1 MKIRCIMTLAAMLL
15 SLGAFAQNG
24 ETLKGDVNGDG
35 KVDVEDVTSVVD
47 IILSGKTYGYFYFG
61 TTEPTAENFTSLP
74 GVIASYTSIGEAVGA
89 TVSVESGQAL
99 YMLCPASWMKGKHV
113 EVEDG
118 EGNSYDF
125 VEDTDAGTISGYV
138 IYKTQAFNEATDAI
152 LRFNNSSAETYYWY
166 VGQTDPS
173 SMSSID
179 PIVTDT
185 SSPGWREIGD
195 SLPEYSSSNKL
206 WSGGSDGTDINMG
219 SFSTSYLALPSNTI
233 KVYSVGTDLT
243 NDNYTMYNEPIE
255 IDGVNYYIYTSK
267 SNFKYFRFDLY

>member
-1 MKIRCIMTLAAMLL
+1 MTLAAMLL

-35 KVDVEDVTSVVD
+35 KIDVEDVTSVVD

-61 TTEPTAENFTSLP
+61 TTEPTAENFTSLA

-89 TVSVESGQAL
+89 TVSVDNGETL
-99 YMLCPASWMKGKHV
+99 YMLCPAAWMKGKHV
-113 EVEDG
+113 DVEDG

-152 LRFNNSSAETYYWY
+152 LKFNNSSAETYYWY

-173 SMSSID
+173 SID
-179 PIVTDT
+179 TIVDDNDT
-185 SSPGWREIGD
+185 SSPGWRRIGN
-195 SLPEYSSSNKL
+195 SLPTYNSSNML
-206 WSGGSDGTDINMG
+206 WNGVNNGID
-219 SFSTSYLALPSNTI
+219 FSRDYCWLALPSFSI
-233 KVYSVGTDLT
+233 KIWNGLGGDETSDSFDT
-243 NDNYTMYNEPIE
+243 PIE
-255 IDGVNYYIYTSK
+255 KEINGITYYIYK
-267 SNFKYFRFDLY
+267 SSFKMVGFGYNIY

>member
-1 MKIRCIMTLAAMLL
+1 MKKRLLVIMAAMLL
-15 SLGAFAQNG
+15 SICAFAQNG

-35 KVDVEDVTSVVD
+35 KVDVEDVTSVVN

-61 TTEPTAENFTSLP
+61 TTGPTAENFTSLP
-74 GVIASYTSIGEAVGA
+74 GAVASYTSIGEAVGA
-89 TVSVESGQAL
+89 TVSVDNGETL
-99 YMLCPASWMKGKHV
+99 YMLCPAAWMKRKHV

-125 VEDTDAGTISGYV
+125 IEDTDAGAISGYV

-152 LRFNNSSAETYYWY
+152 LKFNNSSAETYYWY

-173 SMSSID
+173 SMNSID

-185 SSPGWREIGD
+185 SSPGWREIGN

-206 WSGGSDGTDINMG
+206 WSGGSDDISINLG
-219 SFSTSYLALPSNTI
+219 SFNTHYLALPSNSI
-233 KVYSVGTDLT
+233 RVYSVGTDLT
-243 NDNYTMYNEPIE
+243 SDSYNPSGNVTING
-255 IDGVNYYIYTSK
+255 ITYYIYTSK
-267 SNFKYFRFDLY
+267 LKPKYFAYDLY